1 MGAAP
6 PTAGARRPA
15 ASDRAPD
22 DAEGLDL
29 AEEAAGLDE
38 RLDVAE
44 PSAEGEWA
52 VVPAGLAEER
62 VDYVA
67 ALLFPSLGSPT
78 AARKRRRAGLLLQN
92 DVWVEQAGV
101 VVAGDRLRLLPQPDR
116 APKSTLP
123 LTVVYEDDEL
133 AVVIKPAGLRTSGPG
148 PRTLVAALSH
158 NLRPCAIFDAL
169 PRPHPVHRLDDR
181 TAGLVICA
189 KTRTAARRLGADFEE
204 RRVAK
209 RYEAVVIGRLEGAGR
224 VEAPVGGR
232 PSASRWAAVQH
243 VPSRKLGWLT
253 LVSLWPETGRTHQLR
268 VHMAG
273 LGHPLLGDGL
283 YTAGVPNILDKG
295 LFLFA
300 LGLEFSTQ
308 SGERRALS
316 VPRPAKVDTRLRW
329 EAREWLASRGLNGWI
344 PPTVEDRP

>member
-6 PTAGARRPA
+6 HRPGGPP
-15 ASDRAPD
+15 RPD
-22 DAEGLDL
+22 DEAPAPLPEGD
-29 AEEAAGLDE
+29 EEAAGLDE
-38 RLDVAE
+38 RLE
-44 PSAEGEWA
+44 PAPVGPGALGDEA
-52 VVPAGLAEER
+52 VVPAGLDEER

-101 VVAGDRLRLLPQPDR
+101 VVPGDRLRLLPQPER
-116 APKSTLP
+116 GPVSRLP
-123 LTVVYEDDEL
+123 LQVVYEDDEL
-133 AVVIKPAGLRTSGPG
+133 AVVLKPAGLRTSGPG
-148 PRTLVAALSH
+148 PRTLGAALAH
-158 NLRPCAIFDAL
+158 NLRPCRLPDAL

-189 KTRTAARRLGADFEE
+189 KSATAARRLGADFEE
-204 RRVAK
+204 RRVHK
-209 RYEAVVIGRLEGAGR
+209 RYEAVVIGRLEGFGR

-232 PSASRWAAVQH
+232 ASASRWAAVQH

-283 YTAGVPNILDKG
+283 YTAGVPNVLDKG

-300 LGLEFSTQ
+300 LGLDFSTPA
-308 SGERRALS
+308 GLRLS
-316 VPRPAKVDTRLRW
+316 LQAPRPPKVETRLRW
-329 EAREWLASRGLNGWI
+329 EAREWLASRGLHRWI
-344 PPTVEDRP
+344 PPNAEDRP

>member
-1 MGAAP
+1 MGA
-6 PTAGARRPA
+6 
-15 ASDRAPD
+15 DRSEANAEAEA
-22 DAEGLDL
+22 DALGLEDEG
-29 AEEAAGLDE
+29 AGLDE
-38 RLDVAE
+38 GIAVPMGE
-44 PSAEGEWA
+44 PAVGEEA
-52 VVPAGLAEER
+52 VVPGGLDEER

-67 ALLFPSLGSPT
+67 AQLFPSLGSPT

-101 VVAGDRLRLLPQPDR
+101 VVPGDRLRLLPVPDR
-116 APKSTLP
+116 APRTQLP
-123 LTVVYEDDEL
+123 LQVMYEDDEV
-133 AVVIKPAGLRTSGPG
+133 AVVFKPAGLRTSGPG

-158 NLRPCAIFDAL
+158 NLSPTGRFDPL

-189 KTRTAARRLGADFEE
+189 KTRTAARALGADFEE
-204 RRVAK
+204 RRVQK
-209 RYEAVVIGRLEGAGR
+209 RYEAVVIGRLEGGGR
-224 VEAPVGGR
+224 VDAPVGGK

-243 VPSRKLGWLT
+243 VPSRKLGWLS

-283 YTAGVPNILDKG
+283 YTAGVANVLDKG

-300 LGLEFSTQ
+300 LGLEFSTP
-308 SGERRALS
+308 SGERRVVSA
-316 VPRPAKVDTRLRW
+316 PRPSKVDTRLRW
-329 EAREWLASRGLNGWI
+329 EAREWLASRGLSRWI
-344 PPTVEDRP
+344 PPSPEAQP